1 MLCYDEPFFALTRI
15 GPPIQFLPSIGKRLT
30 RQSSLYILA
39 LLIVLG
45 VVAAVY
51 FLRGFLDISQ
61 SQVGYPAIAGLS
73 FLASAGLVVPVPGI
87 FSVCAGGLLLNPLL
101 VALVAGATGTVG
113 ELTGY
118 ALGYS
123 GRGVVTGG
131 RLYMR
136 MESWMRSRGWLVL
149 FLLSI
154 LPNPIFDLAGIAAGV
169 LRFPIWG
176 FLGIIWL
183 GTLMKFLALAYG
195 CSFGVEWI
203 SDLFGF
209 GIT

>member
-1 MLCYDEPFFALTRI
+1 MTRPGHPLHI
-15 GPPIQFLPSIGKRLT
+15 LPSTGKLLT
-30 RQSSLYILA
+30 RQSSLYLLA
-39 LLIVLG
+39 LLVALG

-51 FLRGFLDISQ
+51 FLRGFLDISNM
-61 SQVGYPAIAGLS
+61 GYPAIAGLS
-73 FLASAGLVVPVPGI
+73 FLASAGMVIPVPGMA
-87 FSVCAGGLLLNPLL
+87 SVCAGGLLLNPLL
-101 VALVAGATGTVG
+101 VALVAGATGTLG

-123 GRGVVTGG
+123 GRGVVTRG
-131 RLYMR
+131 RLYKK
-136 MESWMRSRGWLVL
+136 MESWMRGRGWLVL

-176 FLGIIWL
+176 FLGIILL
-183 GTLMKFLALAYG
+183 GTFLKFLAVAYG
-195 CSFGVEWI
+195 CSFGVETI
-203 SDLFGF
+203 SDIFGF